1 MKIKSKINDSDDY
14 GFFCDIERYE
24 YDIQIKLRE
33 NYKRN
38 KIIPYIPNFN
48 NHTYM
53 SNTGIFGFIKNLRI
67 IKNFYKQNS
76 VVTQDLIKAKSES
89 KPKYNTKVEI
99 IIHKFKDDD
108 DDEKYKKIQKMKQ
121 TLYKDDFELSNEI
134 STKIH
139 TTMFVSL
146 LTISLVIV
154 FMV

>member
-1 MKIKSKINDSDDY
+1 MKSKINDSDDY

-108 DDEKYKKIQKMKQ
+108 DDDEKYKKIQKMKQ
-121 TLYKDDFELSNEI
+121 ALYKDDFELSNEI

>member
-1 MKIKSKINDSDDY
+1 
-14 GFFCDIERYE
+14 
-24 YDIQIKLRE
+24 
-33 NYKRN
+33 
-38 KIIPYIPNFN
+38 
-48 NHTYM
+48 M

>member
-1 MKIKSKINDSDDY
+1 MKSKINDSDDY

-139 TTMFVSL
+139 TIMFVSL